1 MKLLLY
7 YEVRVLSYVG
17 MFWSTGY
24 WMKKFYETNLRIV
37 ILIFTLT
44 NVVWAEDPEV
54 IPTTPAEKVSAEEPQ
69 IPTDPPPPF
78 PAQGEPVYDVL
89 VGEIA
94 GQRGQFSLSADHYVR
109 AARQSRDPSVAERAT
124 KVSALANE
132 VKNALESVQLWVDLK
147 PESKDAY
154 QAFAVLLLRVGDF
167 PGATAKLETL
177 LTLFDSRKPEDSY
190 GTVAT
195 LLGREPNREAAL
207 SIMGKLVDRSNKQ
220 RPEALLA
227 MSRLALDAKRPVLA
241 LESLD
246 KALTIR
252 SGWMDAILLRARVLQ
267 IQNIEDSR
275 AYLAGFLKS
284 HPNDIP
290 LRLAYAHI
298 LLDTKKF
305 DQARAQYFILSQQ
318 KSNDS
323 EINSEILFVLGA
335 LYLEAKQEYNA
346 KRQFLRLLKS
356 GQKTEVANFYLG
368 QISEMQ
374 KRPTEALSWYQ
385 AVKEGDH
392 ALDAQI
398 RAAAILVGKGNLAA
412 ARDCLHSVE
421 PKDTAQV
428 IRLILVENEFL
439 RDVGH
444 FEESLDLLSRAI
456 SEVPGNVD
464 FLYARAVTADKLNR
478 LSIMEE
484 DLSAILKI
492 DPNHV
497 QALNMFG
504 YVLADRVSR
513 LQESLGYIQRA
524 LALRPNDFYILD
536 SMGWLQYRMGKNAEA
551 ITYLKRAL
559 GTKADPEVAAH
570 LGEVLWSTGDRRG
583 ARKVWLRALKTAPKA
598 KILLDTMKRFG
609 EKVY

>member
-1 MKLLLY
+1 MLWNM
-7 YEVRVLSYVG
+7 G
-17 MFWSTGY
+17 H

-37 ILIFTLT
+37 SLVFTLT

-54 IPTTPAEKVSAEEPQ
+54 NPTAPAEKVFSEEPQ

-78 PAQGEPVYDVL
+78 PTQGEAIYDVL

-94 GQRGQFSLSADHYVR
+94 GQRGQFGLSADHYVR
-109 AARQSRDPSVAERAT
+109 AARQSRDPNVAERAT
-124 KVSALANE
+124 KVAVLANE

-167 PGATAKLETL
+167 PGAMAKLETL
-177 LTLFDSRKPEDSY
+177 LTFFDSHKSEESY
-190 GTVAT
+190 GTVAA
-195 LLGREPNREAAL
+195 LLGHEPNREAAL
-207 SIMGKLVDRSNKQ
+207 SIMGKLVDRADKQ

-227 MSRLALDAKRPVLA
+227 MSRLALHVERPASA

-246 KALTIR
+246 KALSFR
-252 SGWMDAILLRARVLQ
+252 PGWTDAILLRARILQ
-267 IQNIEDSR
+267 AQGKVEDSR

-284 HPNDIP
+284 RPNDIQ

-298 LLDTKKF
+298 LLGAKKF

-318 KSNDS
+318 KSNDG
-323 EINSEILFVLGA
+323 EINSEILFTLGA

-356 GQKTEVANFYLG
+356 GQRTEEANFYLG

-374 KRPTEALSWYQ
+374 KRPTEALTWYQ
-385 AVKEGDH
+385 AIKEGDH

-398 RAAAILVGKGNLAA
+398 RAAAILAGKGDLAA

-428 IRLILVENEFL
+428 IRLLLVENELL
-439 RDVGH
+439 RDAGH
-444 FEESLDLLSRAI
+444 LEESLDLLSRAI

-464 FLYARAVTADKLNR
+464 FLYARAVTAEKLNR
-478 LSIMEE
+478 LPLMEE
-484 DLSAILKI
+484 DLSAILKV

-497 QALNMFG
+497 QSLNMFG
-504 YVLADRVSR
+504 YVLADRANR
-513 LQESLGYIQRA
+513 LQESLEYIQRA
-524 LALRPNDFYILD
+524 LALRPSDFYILD

-551 ITYLKRAL
+551 IAYLKKAL
-559 GTKADPEVAAH
+559 AIKADPEVAAH
-570 LGEVLWSTGDRRG
+570 LGEVLWTTGDRRG
-583 ARKVWLRALKTAPKA
+583 ARKVWLRVLKTNPKA
-598 KILLDTMKRFG
+598 KVLSDTMKRLE
-609 EKVY
+609 EKVH